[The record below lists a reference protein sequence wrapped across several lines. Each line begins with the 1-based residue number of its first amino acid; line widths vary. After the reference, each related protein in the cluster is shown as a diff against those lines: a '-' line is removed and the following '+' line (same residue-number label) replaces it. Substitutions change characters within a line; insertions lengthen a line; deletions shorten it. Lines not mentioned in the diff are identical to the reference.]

1 MTAPEN
7 QYVARLREAISALR
21 EVRAERDALLAGE
34 AEPIAIIG
42 LGCRF
47 PGGADGPEAFWQ
59 MLERGEDA
67 VGEVP
72 STRWPRE
79 AISGDKPETRWAG
92 MLARVDGFDPS
103 FFGISPREA
112 ESLDPQQRLLLEVS
126 WEALESAGQKPA
138 SLAGSA
144 AGVFV
149 GIYALDYQQRILL
162 RGSPQFDAY
171 CATGNMLSTAAG
183 RLSYVLGLQGPAV
196 SVDTACSSS
205 LVSIALACQSLRA
218 GESDIALAGGVN
230 LILSPLI
237 MELVAAVLALSP
249 DGRCRTLD
257 SRANGFVRGEGCGM
271 VVLKRLSDAQ
281 RDGDPIRALIR
292 GWAVNQDGRSTGLT
306 APNVLSQQALLR
318 RALDQARVPAEAI
331 GYVEMHGTGTPLGDS
346 IEADALRE
354 VFGKPRVDGSA
365 CVLGAVK
372 TNLGHLESAA
382 GVAGLIKTVLALEHE
397 HVPRNLHFR
406 RLNPR
411 ISFDGTPFV
420 IPTEST
426 PWKRS
431 DKRRLAG
438 VSGFGISGTNAHVI
452 LEEAPLP
459 TSNEPPAP
467 EASSYLLPLSAKSPA
482 ALLALAR
489 SYVEHLSTAG
499 REARI
504 ADVTYTASVRRT
516 HHEHRLAVA
525 AGKREEIVAALMAFT
540 REGGADKTA
549 PARAPTSGPPRIVFV
564 FPGQG
569 SQWLGMGRQLLAE
582 EPAFRAAL
590 EACDAAI
597 QREAGFSVLDE
608 IAADEAR
615 SRLGE
620 VDVVQP
626 LLFAIEVALAAL
638 FRAWGIEPDV
648 VVGHSMGEVAAA
660 HVAGILSL
668 EDAAKVICRRSSLL
682 RRQSGRGAM
691 GLVELSRSEAESEIA
706 GREDRLSI
714 AVINGPRSTVI
725 SGDPAALEEVLGA
738 LEKRRVFCRR
748 VKVDVASH
756 SPQMDLLREDL
767 LAALGEIRPGAAKI
781 AMRSTVTG
789 ELVKGPEL
797 DAVYWAKNLRDPVLF
812 SSVVQG
818 LLGKGH
824 SLFVELSPHPVL
836 LPSVEENLREKQQ
849 AGKAIASLRR
859 NAEERRTLLEA
870 LGALYV
876 AGVDVAWNRLFPR
889 SGRCV
894 VLPSYPWQRER
905 YWIDPET
912 KAAAVSRRATTSR
925 SGHPLLGEA
934 FSPSDRPGTHYWEQW
949 VSVKA
954 LPYLEDHRV
963 RGEAV
968 FPGAGYLEMA
978 LSAGAEIYGEGG
990 FILEDFEFER
1000 MLLLAGRGERRV
1012 QLALRD
1018 DNGSQAKVE
1027 IASRDEETKTW
1038 RRHARGTLR
1047 DVAVDP
1053 EGTWELPRHVQ
1064 ERCEVMI
1071 DAASHYARME
1081 ARQIHYGP
1089 AFQGL
1094 EQIWLGA
1101 GEALGRVRLPDQA
1114 GDAALYQMHP
1124 ALLDACFQIAA
1135 TLFGG
1140 DTPDVTFV
1148 PVEIE
1153 QFRLH
1158 QRLPRSAW
1166 VRASLSK
1173 RETEPGN
1180 FPAVDLVIVTD
1191 DGRALAEVKGLRVH
1205 AMARDAAQDP
1215 YAGCAYTIV
1224 WRPKDLAA
1232 PAASSAPPRPGTW
1245 IVFVDEEGTGAAVAA
1260 LLREE
1265 GETCV
1270 QVAAGPRFERIGPG
1284 SYVIEPARQEDYQ
1297 RLFREAISGD
1307 SVCRG
1312 VVHFWSL
1319 DAAPWEST
1327 TAETLLADVR
1337 QGSVS
1342 TLLLVQELVW
1352 QGFREAPRLVL
1363 VTRGAQMVTSNA
1375 PLSAVSQAPLWG
1387 LARTIA
1393 MEQPDLACMRV
1404 DLSPWRRQ
1412 NEAALLVRELLDG
1425 DGEDQIALRDEGRL
1439 VARLQQGDLETA
1451 ESPALSPDAT
1461 YLITGGLGGLGLSL
1475 ATWMVSQG
1483 ARHLVLMGRSEPSAG
1498 ASEAIR
1504 AMEASGAAVCTWRGD
1519 VSRLA
1524 DVEGVLAQIR
1534 DWMPPLRG
1542 IVHTAAVLEDRTLQ
1556 EMGEDQFWKPIRP
1569 KVLGA
1574 WNLHAATHDLPLN
1587 FFVMYSSAAAL
1598 LGSPGQGNYAAA
1610 NAFLD
1615 ALAHR
1620 RFALGLPAMSIQWGA
1635 FSEVGLAAAQENRG
1649 ERLSH
1654 RGIESFTPV
1663 DGTELFARLLARPR
1677 AEVGLLRMSVR
1688 QWIEFYP
1695 SAAAATF
1702 LSELSAE
1709 EGRPGAAKI
1718 AGRFRETLEGL
1729 LPWERRSALEQHILE
1744 CLSRVLRLPVERI
1757 DAHAPFGGYGMDSLM
1772 SLEIR
1777 NRLEPSLGLKLSAA
1791 LLYTH
1796 PNASALVEHL
1806 LVELQLETE
1815 GGPNSTSNFPIDDIP
1830 AAPGLSEE
1838 ATAALLNE
1846 KLLDLEDYLK

>member
-1 MTAPEN
+1 MTSPEN
-7 QYVARLREAISALR
+7 QYVARLREAIAALR
-21 EVRAERDALLAGE
+21 EVRAERDVLLA
-34 AEPIAIIG
+34 ASVEPIAVIG

-47 PGGADGPEAFWQ
+47 PGGADGPEAYWQ
-59 MLERGEDA
+59 ALERGVDA
-67 VGEVP
+67 VREIP
-72 STRWPRE
+72 ADRWPPE
-79 AISGDKPETRWAG
+79 AIAGNKSESRWAG
-92 MLARVDGFDPS
+92 LLDNVEGFDAA

-112 ESLDPQQRLLLEVS
+112 ESLDPQQRLLLEVT
-126 WEALESAGQKPA
+126 WEALEEAGQRPER
-138 SLAGSA
+138 LTGSA
-144 AGVFV
+144 TGVFM
-149 GIYALDYQQRILL
+149 GLCSMDYQHRLLL
-162 RGSPQFDAY
+162 RGTAQLDAY
-171 CATGNMLSTAAG
+171 CLTGNMLSTAAG
-183 RLSYVLGLQGPAV
+183 RISYALGLQGPCL

-205 LVSIALACQSLRA
+205 LVSMTLACQSLRA
-218 GESDIALAGGVN
+218 GESDLALAGGVN
-230 LILSPLI
+230 LVLSPFTMSLAT
-237 MELVAAVLALSP
+237 ETQALSP
-249 DGRCRTLD
+249 DGRCRTFD
-257 SRANGFVRGEGCGM
+257 ARANGFVRGEGCGI
-271 VVLKRLSDAQ
+271 VVLKRLSDAR

-292 GWAVNQDGRSTGLT
+292 GWAVNQDGRSSGLT

-318 RALDQARVPAEAI
+318 QAIQHARVPAEAI
-331 GYVEMHGTGTPLGDS
+331 GYVEMHGTGTPLGDP
-346 IEADALRE
+346 IEADAIRE
-354 VFGKPRVDGSA
+354 VLGGPRADGSS

-372 TNLGHLESAA
+372 TNLGHLEAAA
-382 GVAGLIKTVLALEHE
+382 GVAGFIKAVLALERE
-397 HVPRNLHFR
+397 QIPRNLHFQ

-411 ISFDGTPFV
+411 ISFDGTSLM

-426 PWKRS
+426 PWKRGE
-431 DKRRLAG
+431 KRRLAG
-438 VSGFGISGTNAHVI
+438 VSSFGISGTNAHVI

-459 TSNEPPAP
+459 ASPEPPAL

-489 SYVEHLSTAG
+489 SYVEHLSTVG
-499 REARI
+499 REAQI
-504 ADVTYTASVRRT
+504 ADVTYTASVRRM
-516 HHEHRLAVA
+516 HHEHRLAIA
-525 AGKREEIVAALMAFT
+525 DGTREEIVASLAAFT
-540 REGGADKTA
+540 REGAEGGTTTA
-549 PARAPTSGPPRIVFV
+549 FGPPKVVFV

-590 EACDAAI
+590 AECDEAI
-597 QREAGFSVLDE
+597 RRESGFSVLDE
-608 IAADEAR
+608 LAADEAR

-620 VDVVQP
+620 IDVVQP
-626 LLFAIEVALAAL
+626 LLFAIEVALTAL
-638 FRAWGIEPDV
+638 FRSWGIEPDAV
-648 VVGHSMGEVAAA
+648 IGHSMGEVAAA

-668 EDAAKVICRRSSLL
+668 EDAAKVICRRSRLL
-682 RRQSGRGAM
+682 RRVSGRGAM
-691 GLVELSRSEAESEIA
+691 GLVELSRMEAEVAIA
-706 GREDRLSI
+706 GRENRLGV
-714 AVINGPRSTVI
+714 AVSNGPRSTVI
-725 SGDPAALEEVLGA
+725 SGDPAALDEVLGE
-738 LEKRRVFCRR
+738 LETRGVFCRR

-756 SPQMDLLREDL
+756 SPQMDPLKGDL
-767 LAALGEIRPGAAKI
+767 LARLGEIQPVTARLV
-781 AMRSTVTG
+781 MWSTVTG
-789 ELVKGPEL
+789 NAVKGPEL
-797 DAVYWAKNLRDPVLF
+797 DAAYWAKNLRDPVLF

-818 LLGKGH
+818 LIANGH
-824 SLFVELSPHPVL
+824 TLFVELSPHPIL
-836 LPSVEENLREKQQ
+836 LPSVEENLREKKQ
-849 AGKAIASLRR
+849 AGRSIASMRR
-859 NAEERRTLLEA
+859 NADERRTLLEA

-876 AGVDVAWNRLFPR
+876 AGVDVEWKRLFPHG
-889 SGRCV
+889 GRCV
-894 VLPSYPWQRER
+894 SLPSYPWQRER
-905 YWIDPET
+905 YWIDLET
-912 KAAAVSRRATTSR
+912 KAAAASPRSRASR
-925 SGHPLLGEA
+925 GGHPLLGEA
-934 FSPSDRPGTHYWEQW
+934 FSPLDRPGTHYWEQW

-954 LPYLEDHRV
+954 LPYLDDHRV
-963 RGEAV
+963 RGEVV

-990 FILEDFEFER
+990 FILEDFSFER
-1000 MLLLAGRGERRV
+1000 MLLLAGNRERRV

-1018 DNGSQAKVE
+1018 DNRSQAKVE
-1027 IASRDEETKTW
+1027 IASRDEESKAW
-1038 RRHARGTLR
+1038 QRHAHGTLR
-1047 DVAVDP
+1047 DVVADLEVA
-1053 EGTWELPRHVQ
+1053 WESPRHVQ
-1064 ERCEVMI
+1064 QRCEVVI

-1081 ARQIHYGP
+1081 AREIHYGP

-1094 EQIWLGA
+1094 EKIWLGP
-1101 GEALGRVRLPDQA
+1101 GEALGRVRLPEQA
-1114 GDAALYQMHP
+1114 GDAAPYQMHP
-1124 ALLDACFQIAA
+1124 ALLDACFQVAA
-1135 TLFGG
+1135 TLFGE
-1140 DTPDVTFV
+1140 DTPDITFV

-1153 QFRLH
+1153 QLRLH

-1166 VRASLSK
+1166 VRASLSR
-1173 RETEPGN
+1173 RENNPGS
-1180 FPAVDLVIVTD
+1180 FPAVDFMIVND
-1191 DGRALAEVKGLRVH
+1191 DGRALVEITGLRMQ
-1205 AMARDAAQDP
+1205 AMARDALQDP
-1215 YAGCAYTIV
+1215 FAGCAYMTA
-1224 WRPKDLAA
+1224 WRPKDLRAV
-1232 PAASSAPPRPGTW
+1232 AASSAPPRPGTW
-1245 IVFVDEEGTGAAVAA
+1245 IVFVDEEGTGAAAAA
-1260 LLREE
+1260 LLRDL

-1270 QVAAGPRFERIGPG
+1270 EVAAGARFERRGPG

-1297 RLFREAISGD
+1297 RLFREALGGD

-1312 VVHFWSL
+1312 VVHLWSL

-1387 LARTIA
+1387 LARTIT

-1412 NEAALLVRELLDG
+1412 NEAELLVRELLDG

-1439 VARLQQGDLETA
+1439 VARLEQGDLETA
-1451 ESPALSPDAT
+1451 EGPALRADAS
-1461 YLITGGLGGLGLSL
+1461 YLITGGLSGLGLSL

-1483 ARHLVLMGRSEPSAG
+1483 ARHLVLMGRSGPSEVAN
-1498 ASEAIR
+1498 EAIR
-1504 AMEASGAAVCTWRGD
+1504 TMEATGAEVCIWRGD
-1519 VSRLA
+1519 VARPA

-1542 IVHTAAVLEDRTLQ
+1542 IVHAAAVLEDRTLQ

-1620 RFALGLPAMSIQWGA
+1620 RLALGLPAISIQWGA
-1635 FSEVGLAAAQENRG
+1635 FSEVGLASAQENRG

-1654 RGIESFTPV
+1654 RGIESFTPE
-1663 DGTELFARLLARPR
+1663 DGTALFARLLARPR

-1695 SAAAATF
+1695 SAAAAPF
-1702 LSELSAE
+1702 LSELSEE
-1709 EGRPGAAKI
+1709 EGRTGATKVP
-1718 AGRFRETLEGL
+1718 GRFRETLEGL
-1729 LPWERRSALEQHILE
+1729 LPWERRAALEGHILE
-1744 CLSRVLRLPVERI
+1744 CLGLVLRLPVERI

-1806 LVELQLETE
+1806 LAELRLETE
-1815 GGPNSTSNFPIDDIP
+1815 GGPNSTSGFPSNDAP
-1830 AAPGLSEE
+1830 STPGLSEE
-1838 ATAALLNE
+1838 ATTALLNE